1 MSNSPLSAEGLL
13 RSHAELWQLMGKYA
27 RSHTI
32 KSPPLLILQGFP
44 FEASLALVCLWRP
57 NLSLQMYLSY
67 EQSALHNR
75 KAGETLFSNSA
86 FSTEKASIK
95 TKSLNLSNQIL
106 IKMHSRN
113 WKLTLLPCKTNS
125 LALEYLSSLEISS
138 SCPVY
143 TLPHQLS
150 PLYRVNI

>member
-27 RSHTI
+27 RSHII
-32 KSPPLLILQGFP
+32 KSPPLLILQEFP
-44 FEASLALVCLWRP
+44 FEASLALVCLRRP

-113 WKLTLLPCKTNS
+113 WKLTLP
-125 LALEYLSSLEISS
+125 
-138 SCPVY
+138 
-143 TLPHQLS
+143 TLLDKFFSTRIPQLS
-150 PLYRVNI
+150 WDILFLSCLYIAT